1 MKSLKEL
8 ETMRKS
14 LKELENTMEILL
26 IKLNKRYKKNI
37 KIEREKLIKKISI
50 DYNLNLDELM
60 KRYIDKELLNEK
72 ILEII
77 NIKGIEYFY
86 ENTENGKIL
95 NKDNEIVG
103 IYKDNNFIL
112 EK

>member
-1 MKSLKEL
+1 
-8 ETMRKS
+8 
-14 LKELENTMEILL
+14 MEILL

>member
-1 MKSLKEL
+1 
-8 ETMRKS
+8 MRKS

-37 KIEREKLIKKISI
+37 KIKKISI

>member
-1 MKSLKEL
+1 
-8 ETMRKS
+8 MRKS